1 MQYSVNNA
9 GQPTRTIAVLLTALY
24 ALVLLHN
31 LIPHCHGA
39 EHCAGGHVH
48 SAHQVEAG
56 HELHVHG
63 HTGCCGD
70 ARECSSEKLT
80 QSAATWYSSLSAA
93 LADLHH
99 ATVCAS
105 NCLHLLQD
113 VKRGS
118 TQVFIPMLCG
128 IEPPPTELTA
138 APSGFQRISPRSL
151 LPVQSVVLND
161 APLRAP
167 PTFS

>member
-1 MQYSVNNA
+1 MQYSVDNA
-9 GQPTRTIAVLLTALY
+9 GKPARTIAVLLTALY

-39 EHCAGGHVH
+39 EHCAGGHPHTAH
-48 SAHQVEAG
+48 SAEVES
-56 HELHVHG
+56 HLHVHG
-63 HTGCCGD
+63 HKSCCGD
-70 ARECSSEKLT
+70 AQACASEQT
-80 QSAATWYSSLSAA
+80 ARTGATWYSSLSAA

-118 TQVFIPMLCG
+118 TKVLMPMLCG
-128 IEPPPTELTA
+128 TDQPQTA
-138 APSGFQRISPRSL
+138 SLEAPSDFQRISPQCI